1 VLRSIERHGLLCP
14 AVGRTRI
21 RREYALKHWY
31 IVHCKPREESR
42 AEEHLLRQGYPTF
55 RPLLKRPVRR
65 GGRPVAITESLF
77 PRYLFVEL
85 CDAGEDWAPIRS
97 TRGVIGLVRF
107 GRHAVPVPGAVI
119 DGLRARVD
127 AMTGCVDWIRDPG
140 LRPRQRVTIAEGPF
154 AGHEGL
160 FLARSG
166 EERVIVLMEIMRQQ
180 QRLEL
185 PAKAVVSAG

>member
-1 VLRSIERHGLLCP
+1 M
-14 AVGRTRI
+14 
-21 RREYALKHWY
+21 KHWY

-42 AEEHLLRQGYPTF
+42 AEEHLLRQGYATF

-65 GGRPVAITESLF
+65 GGRPATITESLF

-85 CDAGEDWAPIRS
+85 CDAREDWAPIRS

-107 GRHAVPVPGAVI
+107 GMHAVPVPGVVI

-127 AMTGCVDWIRDPG
+127 ETTGCLDLVRNPG
-140 LRPRQRVTIAEGPF
+140 LRPHQRVTIAEGPF
-154 AGHEGL
+154 AGHDGL

-180 QRLEL
+180 QHLEL
-185 PAKAVVSAG
+185 PAKAVVLAG